1 MSKTQTIDDLIQL
14 IAQTQDANGAI
25 ASGYVLAIEFFDAD
39 GVYWIT
45 TLTDDQKPVWQHKA
59 ILNEALDYLA
69 ETQTEDLINDDDTD
83 E

>member
-1 MSKTQTIDDLIQL
+1 MPKTASVDDLIQL
-14 IAQTQDANGAI
+14 IAQSQDVNGAI

-69 ETQTEDLINDDDTD
+69 ETQTDELDEGDEDD

>member
-1 MSKTQTIDDLIQL
+1 VEKNLTVDDLIQV
-14 IAQTQDANGAI
+14 IAQGQDSNGAI

-69 ETQTEDLINDDDTD
+69 ETQQEDETDNDND

>member
-1 MSKTQTIDDLIQL
+1 VEKNLTVDDLIQV
-14 IAQTQDANGAI
+14 IAQGQDSNGAI

-69 ETQTEDLINDDDTD
+69 ETQQEDETDNDSD

>member
-1 MSKTQTIDDLIQL
+1 MEKNLTVDDLIQV
-14 IAQTQDANGAI
+14 IAQGQDSNGAI

-69 ETQTEDLINDDDTD
+69 ETQQEEETDNDGD